1 MFKLEMSAKIKN
13 HDKKPQKN
21 TAKRNK
27 DGKRGGRLYWSS
39 EEFNQ
44 LRALSLLDFK
54 RKQMATLL
62 KRDDRLIFSKLQ
74 KHMINLT
81 CVEKQIDATLPKAM
95 KVVNIDNNEKQNFQR
110 IQKYFLTT
118 LEFW

>member
-1 MFKLEMSAKIKN
+1 MAVYKLEASAKIKN
-13 HDKKPQKN
+13 QCKKSQKN

-27 DGKRGGRLYWSS
+27 DSKKGGRLYWST

-44 LRALSLLDFK
+44 LRALSLLGFK

-74 KHMINLT
+74 KHMINLAS
-81 CVEKQIDATLPKAM
+81 VEKQIDETLPKA
-95 KVVNIDNNEKQNFQR
+95 K
-110 IQKYFLTT
+110 
-118 LEFW
+118 